1 MNSLTEL
8 KETGLAI
15 NKALFDKNSEELI
28 RLIADYMRKNNM
40 KTSQE
45 IVQMIPVEIQ

>member
-1 MNSLTEL
+1 MNSPTDL

-28 RLIADYMRKNNM
+28 RLISDYMRKNNM
-40 KTSQE
+40 KTSQKM
-45 IVQMIPVEIQ
+45 VQMIPVKIQ